1 MRSDGVWIPQ
11 PSDWPSGWSAVCMYS
26 RATAHMR
33 TCAMRI
39 RVAWRSPVPVYPHTL
54 CVYPHS
60 ADEGIVSPRV
70 SHPMDDISDVS
81 RVEIPLTMI
90 LGSARPQITHLLL
103 SASLH
108 PRIPRTR
115 MLYYAMGVYVHAA
128 YCIRVLVLYSRTCG
142 VYHIPHPILW
152 MSHSRGPGIL
162 DPSGSHGSPIQY
174 STSHDPRILG
184 SMDLC
189 I

>member
-1 MRSDGVWIPQ
+1 
-11 PSDWPSGWSAVCMYS
+11 
-26 RATAHMR
+26 
-33 TCAMRI
+33 
-39 RVAWRSPVPVYPHTL
+39 
-54 CVYPHS
+54 
-60 ADEGIVSPRV
+60 
-70 SHPMDDISDVS
+70 MDDISDVS

-152 MSHSRGPGIL
+152 MSHSRVPGSWTHL
-162 DPSGSHGSPIQY
+162 D
-174 STSHDPRILG
+174 L
-184 SMDLC
+184 MDLRSSTLHLM
-189 I
+189 IPGS

>member
-1 MRSDGVWIPQ
+1 MV
-11 PSDWPSGWSAVCMYS
+11 YS

-39 RVAWRSPVPVYPHTL
+39 RVAWRSPVPVYPLTL

-81 RVEIPLTMI
+81 RVEIPPTMI

-128 YCIRVLVLYSRTCG
+128 YCIRVLVLYSRTWC
-142 VYHIPHPILW
+142 VYHTSHIPHSGCPI
-152 MSHSRGPGIL
+152 PGVPGSWTHL
-162 DPSGSHGSPIQY
+162 D
-174 STSHDPRILG
+174 L
-184 SMDLC
+184 MDLRSNTLHLM
-189 I
+189 IPGS

>member
-1 MRSDGVWIPQ
+1 MVCGV
-11 PSDWPSGWSAVCMYS
+11 VYS

-39 RVAWRSPVPVYPHTL
+39 RVAWRSPAPVYPHTL

-60 ADEGIVSPRV
+60 ADEGIVSLRV

-81 RVEIPLTMI
+81 RVEIPPTMI
-90 LGSARPQITHLLL
+90 LGSARPQITHLSTLSI
-103 SASLH
+103 SASQDTAYAYAVLRQWRVRACSILH
-108 PRIPRTR
+108 PGARAV
-115 MLYYAMGVYVHAA
+115 LQDVV
-128 YCIRVLVLYSRTCG
+128 RVP
-142 VYHIPHPILW
+142 HIPHPILR

-162 DPSGSHGSPIQY
+162 DSSGSHGSPIQH
-174 STSHDPRILG
+174 SASHDPRILG

>member
-1 MRSDGVWIPQ
+1 
-11 PSDWPSGWSAVCMYS
+11 
-26 RATAHMR
+26 
-33 TCAMRI
+33 
-39 RVAWRSPVPVYPHTL
+39 
-54 CVYPHS
+54 
-60 ADEGIVSPRV
+60 
-70 SHPMDDISDVS
+70 
-81 RVEIPLTMI
+81 
-90 LGSARPQITHLLL
+90 
-103 SASLH
+103 
-108 PRIPRTR
+108 

-174 STSHDPRILG
+174 SASHDPRILG